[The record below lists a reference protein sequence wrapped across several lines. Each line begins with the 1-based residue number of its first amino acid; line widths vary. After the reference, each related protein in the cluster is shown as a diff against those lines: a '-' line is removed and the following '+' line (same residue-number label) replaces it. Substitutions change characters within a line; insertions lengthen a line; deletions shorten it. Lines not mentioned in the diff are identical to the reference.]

1 MSNLALFPDLAAVR
15 EDAALW
21 IARMDRGLSDA
32 EATELG
38 QWLEQPANR
47 RAFDELGGIW
57 ERMEML
63 SVLADVI
70 PRRQPRRARRRL
82 MVLATA
88 TALAA
93 SLALVVL
100 VAPMLQQQTGDA
112 AQNALASG
120 LRQTWSTAIGEQRQV
135 TLDDGSILGLNTDT
149 LVEVEINDRRRQ
161 LRLWRGE
168 AHFQVAHDAARPF
181 VVATGHYAVRAVG
194 TAFNVRLRKGDDTD
208 VLVTDGTVR
217 VTGTTLQRDGTALSA
232 GQLLEL
238 RNDGATRIRLLS
250 PEQVSAATAW
260 RQGAID
266 LYGQTLAEAIEEIA
280 RYTPRRVRLT
290 DAQLGRQR
298 IVGYS
303 RTGDISA
310 LLQSIQANNFGLRI
324 TETESEIVFSP
335 GATRAAPD

>member
-1 MSNLALFPDLAAVR
+1 MSNLAHFPDLAAVR

-21 IARMDRGLSDA
+21 IARIDRGLSEA
-32 EATELG
+32 EAGELG
-38 QWLEQPANR
+38 QWLQQPAHR

-57 ERMEML
+57 DRMEML
-63 SVLADVI
+63 SVLADVF
-70 PRRQPRRARRRL
+70 PRRQPQRARRRL
-82 MVLATA
+82 MALATA

-93 SLALVVL
+93 SVALVVL
-100 VAPMLQQQTGDA
+100 VTPLLQWPAGEA
-112 AQNALASG
+112 ARNASSTG

-135 TLDDGSILGLNTDT
+135 ALEDGSTLSLNTDT
-149 LVEVEINDRRRQ
+149 LVEVEINDQRRQ

-168 AHFQVAHDAARPF
+168 AHFEVAHDTARPF

-194 TAFNVRLRKGDDTD
+194 TAFNIRLRKGDDTD

-217 VTGTTLQRDGTALSA
+217 VTGTSLQREGTALTA
-232 GQLLEL
+232 GHVLEL
-238 RNDGATRIRLLS
+238 RNDGSTRIRLLAA
-250 PEQVSAATAW
+250 EQVSAAMAW

-303 RTGDISA
+303 RTGDLGA
-310 LLQSIQANNFGLRI
+310 LLQSLQANNFGLKI
-324 TETESEIVFSP
+324 TETETEIIFSP